1 MHPSFETWDIES
13 ESLESVENR
22 IHDGVPHDALKG
34 RAWGYLDTFS
44 RFFPWSLPAPGG
56 RILEVGSGLGY
67 VMQAA
72 AERFEPASVVGL
84 DVAPTMIAKGK
95 QRFVRDGVVDARL
108 EFSLYDGVTIPY
120 DDNSF
125 DLVYSVAS
133 LQHIPK
139 CYAYNL
145 FFEINR
151 ILKPSGFAA
160 LHMLSYALLPS
171 HLRLFPLQEEVLKQ
185 IRNEVGHWHLFYSQQ
200 ELLQILSAGVGVGW
214 LAIREENGSI
224 WTTFSKDK
232 EVSFCNDTI
241 LESSLI
247 PSRSDV

>member
-1 MHPSFETWDIES
+1 MHPSFETWDIAS

-22 IHDGVPHDALKG
+22 IHDGAPREALKD
-34 RAWGYLDTFS
+34 RAWGYIDTFA
-44 RFFPWSLPAPGG
+44 RFFPWSFPEPGG

-72 AERFEPASVVGL
+72 AERLAPASVVGL

-95 QRFVRDGVVDARL
+95 QRFVRDGVADARL

-125 DLVYSVAS
+125 DFVYSVAS
-133 LQHIPK
+133 IQHIPK

-160 LHMLSYALLPS
+160 LQMLSYSLLPS
-171 HLRLFPLQEEVLKQ
+171 HLRLFPLKEEVLKQ
-185 IRNEVGHWHLFYSQQ
+185 IRNEVGHWHFFYSQQ
-200 ELLQILSAGVGVGW
+200 ELLQVLSAGVGVGW
-214 LAIREENGSI
+214 LAIREENGSL

-232 EVSFCNDTI
+232 EVAFCNDTI
-241 LESSLI
+241 LDSSLI
-247 PSRSDV
+247 SSRSDV